1 LEDYNKEPSM
11 PINATAIEEA
21 KGLQTPTRPV
31 RPAKQDGASQPATA
45 TARFFLAKPGA
56 SGSTPALDRE
66 CATEAEAMAE
76 AFKAGA
82 TYYTVTEY
90 RAVVDCTGKQPQ
102 FKKEV
107 VKK

>member
-1 LEDYNKEPSM
+1 M
-11 PINATAIEEA
+11 TINTTEIAEV
-21 KGLQTPTRPV
+21 KGSQAMNRAARPPKAGGSSSPGV
-31 RPAKQDGASQPATA
+31 P

-56 SGSTPALDRE
+56 SGSTPTLDRE

-76 AFKAGA
+76 AFKAG
-82 TYYTVTEY
+82 TSYYAVTEY

-107 VKK
+107 IRK

>member
-1 LEDYNKEPSM
+1 M
-11 PINATAIEEA
+11 AINTTEIAEV
-21 KGLQTPTRPV
+21 KGSQAMN
-31 RPAKQDGASQPATA
+31 RPARPQKEAGSSGPAA
-45 TARFFLAKPGA
+45 PTARFFLAKLGA
-56 SGSTPALDRE
+56 SGSTPTLDRE

-82 TYYTVTEY
+82 TYYAVTEY

>member
-1 LEDYNKEPSM
+1 M
-11 PINATAIEEA
+11 AINATEIADT
-21 KGLQTPTRPV
+21 KGSQAANRPP
-31 RPAKQDGASQPATA
+31 RPQKEIGSTSPATP

-56 SGSTPALDRE
+56 NSNTPTLDRE

-76 AFKAGA
+76 AFKAGT
-82 TYYTVTEY
+82 TYYAVTEY

-107 VKK
+107 IRK

>member
-1 LEDYNKEPSM
+1 MAINTTEIAETKGSQATNRPPRPQKEAGSPS
-11 PINATAIEEA
+11 
-21 KGLQTPTRPV
+21 
-31 RPAKQDGASQPATA
+31 PAVS

-56 SGSTPALDRE
+56 NSGTPALDRE

-76 AFKAGA
+76 AFKAG
-82 TYYTVTEY
+82 TSYYVVSEY

-107 VKK
+107 IRK

>member
-1 LEDYNKEPSM
+1 M
-11 PINATAIEEA
+11 PVNATAIEEA
-21 KGLQTPTRPV
+21 KGIQAPTKPARPT
-31 RPAKQDGASQPATA
+31 KQEGSSQSVAP

-56 SGSTPALDRE
+56 NSGAPALDRE

-76 AFKAGA
+76 AFKAGTSYFA
-82 TYYTVTEY
+82 VTEY

-107 VKK
+107 IRK

>member
-1 LEDYNKEPSM
+1 
-11 PINATAIEEA
+11 
-21 KGLQTPTRPV
+21 
-31 RPAKQDGASQPATA
+31 
-45 TARFFLAKPGA
+45 
-56 SGSTPALDRE
+56 
-66 CATEAEAMAE
+66 MAE

-82 TYYTVTEY
+82 TYYAVTEY

>member
-1 LEDYNKEPSM
+1 M
-11 PINATAIEEA
+11 AINTTETTEV
-21 KGLQTPTRPV
+21 KGSQAAN
-31 RPAKQDGASQPATA
+31 RPARPPKETGSSGSAVP

-56 SGSTPALDRE
+56 NSSTPALDRE

-82 TYYTVTEY
+82 TYYAVTEY